1 MNSMPSPADAGPVSL
16 RLDFPLGAG
25 RRFALLAFPLLAA
38 PVLVFLVHVLRSPNA
53 PSRSLLLGLAALLLT
68 MAVGGFLFTLRW
80 LNKRPTAIEVREKGL
95 VVHYGSRID
104 AIEWPTV
111 KRVEQAIFGMVPT
124 YVVLFH
130 GRRKLVV
137 GSDDRATALA
147 HEVVRKAGLRWIHE
161 PFTAAR

>member
-1 MNSMPSPADAGPVSL
+1 MNPMPSPDDAGPVSL
-16 RLDFPLGAG
+16 RVDFPLGAG
-25 RRFALLAFPLLAA
+25 RRFAMLAFPLLAA
-38 PVLVFLVHVLRSPNA
+38 PILFFLVHVLRSSNA
-53 PSRSLLLGLAALLLT
+53 PSRSLALGVAALLLAT
-68 MAVGGFLFTLRW
+68 AVGGFLVTLRM
-80 LNKRPTAIEVREKGL
+80 LSKRPTAVEVREKGL

-111 KRVEQAIFGMVPT
+111 RGVEQIIIGMLPAYAVF
-124 YVVLFH
+124 FH

-137 GSDDRATALA
+137 GSDDRATALV